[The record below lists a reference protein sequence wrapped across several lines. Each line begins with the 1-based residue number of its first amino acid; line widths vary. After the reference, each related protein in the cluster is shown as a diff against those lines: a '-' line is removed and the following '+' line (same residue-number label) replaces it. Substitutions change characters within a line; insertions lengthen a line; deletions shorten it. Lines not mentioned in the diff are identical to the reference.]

1 MSQQTNNRST
11 NVLQDI
17 MQNGQLAWRLYS
29 DPRVS
34 TLLKALLPIAA
45 LAYFIIPIDVLP
57 DFIPFVGQLDDL
69 AIILLLV
76 RLFVSLAPPE
86 IVAEYRT
93 QGASG
98 PTAGRSSR
106 GKAPSQPPYDD
117 VVEADFRV
125 VDNE

>member
-1 MSQQTNNRST
+1 MSRQTT
-11 NVLQDI
+11 NKSGNILQDI

-34 TLLKALLPIAA
+34 TVLKALLPISA
-45 LAYFIIPIDVLP
+45 LAYFIIPIDLLP

-76 RLFVSLAPPE
+76 RLFVSLAPPDV
-86 IVAEYRT
+86 VAEYRNP
-93 QGASG
+93 GAGG
-98 PTAGRSSR
+98 PTVGRSSR

-117 VVEADFRV
+117 VVDADFRV
-125 VDNE
+125 VDKE